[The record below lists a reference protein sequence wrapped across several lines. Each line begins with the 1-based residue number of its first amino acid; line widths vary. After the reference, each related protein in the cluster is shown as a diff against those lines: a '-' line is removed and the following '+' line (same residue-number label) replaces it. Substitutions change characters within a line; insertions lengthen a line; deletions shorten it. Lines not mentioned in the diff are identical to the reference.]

1 MTPDLQNLAPPSADV
16 LIIAERVNFGLAS
29 APFDVGTL
37 SEAKGQALSFVSDA
51 WYQLSAETWVGLRLP
66 LIAASVRQPAGSY
79 LDESAWGN
87 PELRFAKR
95 FTLVQQP
102 SLMLRLTVG
111 GGIGV
116 PLAEH
121 DPSLLPNRALAIA
134 NALQGFADPELF
146 TPGELPFTPFA
157 QLDYG
162 SGPFRALA
170 LLKVPALFRVSDAD
184 LPEAQSNPHAF
195 ALMPVLALEA
205 RYSLT
210 RHFGVALAS
219 QLSLDAL
226 PPSEHIHSVPALQL
240 MLRGSPYFELGQR
253 GALFIDLQ
261 APIAGALGGST
272 VALGVRAAL
281 QF

>member
-1 MTPDLQNLAPPSADV
+1 MTPDLQSLTPPGADT
-16 LIIAERVNFGLAS
+16 LIIAEHVNFGIAG

-95 FTLVQQP
+95 FTLAQQP
-102 SLMLRLTVG
+102 RLTLRLSVG
-111 GGIGV
+111 GGIGLPV
-116 PLAEH
+116 AEH
-121 DPSLLPNRALAIA
+121 DRSLMPNRALAIA
-134 NALQGFADPELF
+134 NALQGFAEPELF

-157 QLDYG
+157 QLDCG

-170 LLKVPALFRVSDAD
+170 LLKLPALFRVSDAD
-184 LPEAQSNPHAF
+184 LPATQSDPHAF
-195 ALMPVLALEA
+195 GLMPVLVLEA
-205 RYSLT
+205 RYSFT

-219 QLSLDAL
+219 QLTIDAL
-226 PPSEHIHSVPALQL
+226 PPSEHIRSVPVAQFT
-240 MLRGSPYFELGQR
+240 LRGSPYFEFGER

-261 APIAGALGGST
+261 APVAGALGGST
-272 VALGVRAAL
+272 VALGLRGAV